1 MGEFIERKEA
11 QKTSTEMKKLKKETM
26 AKYFYDLSK
35 LTFTAMVLGGII
47 SFLQGT
53 EIKWVIIAIMGCV
66 LAIVLASIGNSIL
79 K

>member
-1 MGEFIERKEA
+1 MKKIAERKEVRKA
-11 QKTSTEMKKLKKETM
+11 PTEMKKLKKETM

-35 LTFTAMVLGGII
+35 LTFTAMVLGGTI

-53 EIKWVIIAIMGCV
+53 EIKWIIIAIIGGF
-66 LAIVLASIGNSIL
+66 LAIVLASIGNNIL

>member
-11 QKTSTEMKKLKKETM
+11 QKTSAEMKKLKKETM

-47 SFLQGT
+47 SF
-53 EIKWVIIAIMGCV
+53 IKWVIIAIMGCV

>member
-1 MGEFIERKEA
+1 MGKFIERKEA

-35 LTFTAMVLGGII
+35 LTFAAMVLGGII

-53 EIKWVIIAIMGCV
+53 EIKWGIIAIMGCV

>member
-1 MGEFIERKEA
+1 MGKFIERKEA

-53 EIKWVIIAIMGCV
+53 EIVFATSYCS
-66 LAIVLASIGNSIL
+66 IVCE
-79 K
+79 